1 MSTMFNRNSR
11 KGQQLGGERHDGP
24 NWVLIAGGAVVT
36 VISFVIGRRESI
48 ISKGGGLEKRKDSPY
63 RMPKPDSKKG
73 IAYIATEGE
82 KRIQT
87 KYNGHQ
93 SDSHVVGASSPLT
106 SHFQIHRTKSCKQD
120 VHSTSLPSSPKPFM
134 VSLTTPPCTDEDL
147 QYSSPSP
154 VPLQRVVSEKCE
166 VVVVHRLQQ
175 QLKRRDGM
183 IFDLQAQIIDQ
194 GHTVAAHKAQIA
206 NLEAQLEEKS
216 KILFHSTQEVEQLQR
231 ALADQSVR
239 CDACSKD
246 CSGFDE
252 REVVKSLN
260 MEVEMLA
267 GEVKQL
273 EIDKRELAGE
283 VAHLECKKR
292 ERELVAQVMS
302 QEHETLVQR
311 IFKLETELEEKKK
324 LEEKL
329 HRQERKLVDAD
340 NTNSGGQW
348 GGKNEPHSS
357 RKSRAKAL
365 TSRTG
370 MVNSPTRHT
379 RIFCRSATHT
389 HSTALKRSD
398 DKNHPVNKFKA
409 GSKGRQQVKPRNLS
423 NGRVETMTNVTAL
436 DPALNE
442 IKFKPPHQDIQQLGT
457 PLAIQLNMV
466 SEPKQ
471 EMTRLVDDSQTPENI
486 EDDVKEH
493 MDTMT
498 PLRLNLD
505 KPNWAELSQL
515 FSFSTS
521 ATSPAQVKELTHKLE
536 QVAKQ
541 QQVEEEMAELK
552 KQQTKIAELRQR
564 VGKLTTKCQL
574 WYTHTNEDKV
584 RDQHMLQVAALV
596 LELADR
602 LAAQEEQESHTSIQ
616 EWSNSAEM
624 TPHANGDANQSLSR
638 YIAQDKK
645 PRENYATSL
654 DQPISF
660 TFTEEV
666 TRPATDDAELHSTPS
681 QVAKEPNNFPL
692 ATLGHPTS
700 KIQDLFSNGVK
711 KSTSR
716 KIPVGYGSG
725 GEHLSPNSS
734 SDSDATSASH
744 QGQRKYSMPES
755 KPYLGGK
762 SHNTASDQKLD
773 GHQTRSMEEEISLL
787 SLEIEQVM
795 AETSSLPLIS
805 RLHQDPRFSL
815 IMKSLAV
822 PDEGPMVAIDSRS
835 SRASCFKQGNYKK
848 DGEFQVDPP
857 HSRGKRVTKDDEEG
871 HTEENEISSRNY
883 DWNPGHRS
891 QMYPDSATP
900 SPFLDLKKAS
910 STTSRQSSE
919 TYWED
924 IPIFPGDSSGGQV
937 LDSNKAYKISI
948 PPKAAIE
955 EETGSPGSSG
965 SSIDSA
971 FNEILEDTLEDLVKV
986 CSVGTSLAGTPASST
1001 FSHGSVTKNVQQH
1014 Y

>member
-379 RIFCRSATHT
+379 RSATHT

>member
-521 ATSPAQVKELTHKLE
+521 ATSPAQV
-536 QVAKQ
+536 AKQ

>member
-1 MSTMFNRNSR
+1 
-11 KGQQLGGERHDGP
+11 
-24 NWVLIAGGAVVT
+24 VL
-36 VISFVIGRRESI
+36 
-48 ISKGGGLEKRKDSPY
+48 
-63 RMPKPDSKKG
+63 
-73 IAYIATEGE
+73 
-82 KRIQT
+82 
-87 KYNGHQ
+87 
-93 SDSHVVGASSPLT
+93 
-106 SHFQIHRTKSCKQD
+106 
-120 VHSTSLPSSPKPFM
+120 
-134 VSLTTPPCTDEDL
+134 
-147 QYSSPSP
+147 
-154 VPLQRVVSEKCE
+154 
-166 VVVVHRLQQ
+166 
-175 QLKRRDGM
+175 
-183 IFDLQAQIIDQ
+183 
-194 GHTVAAHKAQIA
+194 
-206 NLEAQLEEKS
+206 
-216 KILFHSTQEVEQLQR
+216 
-231 ALADQSVR
+231 
-239 CDACSKD
+239 
-246 CSGFDE
+246 
-252 REVVKSLN
+252 
-260 MEVEMLA
+260 
-267 GEVKQL
+267 
-273 EIDKRELAGE
+273 
-283 VAHLECKKR
+283 
-292 ERELVAQVMS
+292 
-302 QEHETLVQR
+302 
-311 IFKLETELEEKKK
+311 
-324 LEEKL
+324 
-329 HRQERKLVDAD
+329 
-340 NTNSGGQW
+340 
-348 GGKNEPHSS
+348 
-357 RKSRAKAL
+357 
-365 TSRTG
+365 
-370 MVNSPTRHT
+370 
-379 RIFCRSATHT
+379 
-389 HSTALKRSD
+389 
-398 DKNHPVNKFKA
+398 
-409 GSKGRQQVKPRNLS
+409 
-423 NGRVETMTNVTAL
+423 
-436 DPALNE
+436 
-442 IKFKPPHQDIQQLGT
+442 
-457 PLAIQLNMV
+457 
-466 SEPKQ
+466 
-471 EMTRLVDDSQTPENI
+471 
-486 EDDVKEH
+486 
-493 MDTMT
+493 
-498 PLRLNLD
+498 
-505 KPNWAELSQL
+505 
-515 FSFSTS
+515 
-521 ATSPAQVKELTHKLE
+521 
-536 QVAKQ
+536 
-541 QQVEEEMAELK
+541 
-552 KQQTKIAELRQR
+552 
-564 VGKLTTKCQL
+564 
-574 WYTHTNEDKV
+574 
-584 RDQHMLQVAALV
+584 
-596 LELADR
+596 
-602 LAAQEEQESHTSIQ
+602 
-616 EWSNSAEM
+616 
-624 TPHANGDANQSLSR
+624 SLSR

>member
-379 RIFCRSATHT
+379 RSATHT

-521 ATSPAQVKELTHKLE
+521 ATSPA